1 MRLSAPVLVLLS
13 LLVLTACATSEPS
26 TIASTR
32 EPASA
37 TITPTPSPSPLAVA
51 TVPRATSAPTIAPML
66 TPTPTVA
73 PTPIP
78 IYHGPPYTVAIEAG
92 HGGPHW
98 WGTAGYDADG
108 NHLAEK
114 DLALDTALR
123 LGGLLREAG
132 FETVL
137 IRDGDFTLT
146 PFDGVNY
153 RPSMIAE
160 TQARVE
166 IANARRADI
175 LVSIH
180 FNGAYS
186 ALHGTET
193 YYNPDR
199 LFGAE
204 SYALAWFVQ
213 AEVLSALGGLGHD
226 VNDRGV
232 RNDAEVGGDPNNA
245 HSYLLGTNDGFRPSL
260 MPGIISEALFL
271 SNPDDAARIAE
282 EETRQRLAEAYRD
295 GIAAYF
301 AWLSPRIPPA
311 TLTPAPTLTPTPV
324 ATLTPTPPRQCCTF
338 SLW

>member
-1 MRLSAPVLVLLS
+1 M
-13 LLVLTACATSEPS
+13 
-26 TIASTR
+26 
-32 EPASA
+32 
-37 TITPTPSPSPLAVA
+37 
-51 TVPRATSAPTIAPML
+51 
-66 TPTPTVA
+66 
-73 PTPIP
+73 
-78 IYHGPPYTVAIEAG
+78 AIEAG
-92 HGGPHW
+92 HGGPNW
-98 WGTAGYDADG
+98 FGAAGYDANG

-123 LGGLLREAG
+123 LDALLREAG

-146 PFDGVNY
+146 QFDSGDY
-153 RPSMIAE
+153 RPNMIAE
-160 TQARVE
+160 TQARVDLV
-166 IANARRADI
+166 NAAAADV

-180 FNGAYS
+180 FNGSAYS
-186 ALHGTET
+186 SLRGTET

-199 LFGAE
+199 PFGAE

-213 AEVLSALGGLGHD
+213 AEILAALAGLDHE

-260 MPGIISEALFL
+260 MPGVISESLFL
-271 SNPDDAARIAE
+271 SNPEDAARIAE

-301 AWLSPRIPPA
+301 AWLQS
-311 TLTPAPTLTPTPV
+311 
-324 ATLTPTPPRQCCTF
+324 
-338 SLW
+338 

>member
-1 MRLSAPVLVLLS
+1 MLVPVRLSAPALALLA
-13 LLVLTACATSEPS
+13 LLVLTACSAGEPS

-32 EPASA
+32 EPASP
-37 TITPTPSPSPLAVA
+37 TITPTPSPSPLVVA
-51 TVPRATSAPTIAPML
+51 MAPQVTSAPTV
-66 TPTPTVA
+66 TPTSIPTPA

-92 HGGPHW
+92 HGGLHW
-98 WGTAGYDADG
+98 WGGTGSAADG
-108 NHLAEK
+108 NYLVEK

-123 LGGLLREAG
+123 LDGLLREAG

-146 PFDGVNY
+146 SFDGADY

-166 IANARRADI
+166 LANARRADI

-180 FNGAYS
+180 FNGSVYS
-186 ALHGTET
+186 SLRGTET

-199 LFGAE
+199 QFGAE
-204 SYALAWFVQ
+204 SYALASFVQ
-213 AEVLSALGGLGHD
+213 AELLSALAGLGHD

-232 RNDAEVGGDPNNA
+232 RNDAEVGGDPSNA
-245 HSYLLGTNDGFRPSL
+245 HSYLLGTNDSFRPSL

-271 SNPDDAARIAE
+271 SNPDDAARAAE
-282 EETRQRLAEAYRD
+282 EETRQGLAEAFRD
-295 GIAAYF
+295 GIVAYF
-301 AWLSPRIPPA
+301 AWLSPRVPA
-311 TLTPAPTLTPTPV
+311 PTPAP
-324 ATLTPTPPRQCCTF
+324 AAAPPAPGLCCNF
-338 SLW
+338 SFW

>member
-1 MRLSAPVLVLLS
+1 MRFIAPAFALLA
-13 LLVLTACATSEPS
+13 LIALTACATGDSS

-32 EPASA
+32 EPGSA
-37 TITPTPSPSPLAVA
+37 TITPTPSPSPLV
-51 TVPRATSAPTIAPML
+51 VLMLPGATSVR
-66 TPTPTVA
+66 TVA
-73 PTPIP
+73 PMATPIP

-92 HGGPHW
+92 HGGPDW
-98 WGTAGYDADG
+98 FGAGGFDADG
-108 NHLAEK
+108 NQLAEK

-123 LGGLLREAG
+123 LDELLREAG

-137 IRDGDFTLT
+137 IRDDDFTLT
-146 PFDGVNY
+146 PFDGADY

-166 IANARRADI
+166 VANARQADI

-180 FNGAYS
+180 FNGSTYR
-186 ALHGTET
+186 ALRGTET

-199 LFGAE
+199 PFGAE
-204 SYALAWFVQ
+204 SYALALFVQ
-213 AEVLSALGGLGHD
+213 AELLGALADLGHD

-271 SNPDDAARIAE
+271 SNATDAARAAE
-282 EETRQRLAEAYRD
+282 EETRRALAEAFRD
-295 GIAAYF
+295 GVVAYF
-301 AWLSPRIPPA
+301 EWLTPGVPLA
-311 TLTPAPTLTPTPV
+311 VLTPAPTPTLVPTPL
-324 ATLTPTPPRQCCTF
+324 ADPPPQCCSF

>member
-1 MRLSAPVLVLLS
+1 MRLSAAAFALLA
-13 LLVLTACATSEPS
+13 LLVLTACSSGDSS

-32 EPASA
+32 EPDSS
-37 TITPTPSPSPLAVA
+37 TITPTPSPSPLV
-51 TVPRATSAPTIAPML
+51 VPMLPRSPAAPTAS
-66 TPTPTVA
+66 PTPV
-73 PTPIP
+73 PIH
-78 IYHGPPYTVAIEAG
+78 HGGPYTVAIEAG
-92 HGGPHW
+92 HGGPNW
-98 WGTAGYDADG
+98 FGAAGYDADG

-123 LGGLLREAG
+123 LDELLREAG

-146 PFDGVNY
+146 RFDGGDY
-153 RPSMIAE
+153 RPNMIAE
-160 TQARVE
+160 TQARVDLV
-166 IANARRADI
+166 NAAAADV

-180 FNGAYS
+180 FNGSPYS
-186 ALHGTET
+186 SLRGTET

-199 LFGAE
+199 PFGAE

-213 AEVLSALGGLGHD
+213 AEVLAALAGLGHD

-260 MPGIISEALFL
+260 MPGVISEPLFL
-271 SNPDDAARIAE
+271 SNPDDAERIAE
-282 EETRQRLAEAYRD
+282 EETRQSLAEAYRD

-301 AWLSPRIPPA
+301 AWLQS
-311 TLTPAPTLTPTPV
+311 
-324 ATLTPTPPRQCCTF
+324 
-338 SLW
+338 

>member
-1 MRLSAPVLVLLS
+1 MRFIVPAFALLA
-13 LLVLTACATSEPS
+13 LLALTACATGDSS

-32 EPASA
+32 EPDSS
-37 TITPTPSPSPLAVA
+37 TITPSPLV
-51 TVPRATSAPTIAPML
+51 VPMLPGATSVRTAEPM
-66 TPTPTVA
+66 A
-73 PTPIP
+73 TPIP

-92 HGGPHW
+92 HGGPDW
-98 WGTAGYDADG
+98 FGAGGFDADG
-108 NHLAEK
+108 NQLAEK

-123 LGGLLREAG
+123 LDELLREAG

-146 PFDGVNY
+146 PFDGADY

-166 IANARRADI
+166 VANAWRADV

-180 FNGAYS
+180 FNGS
-186 ALHGTET
+186 TLTALSGTET

-199 LFGAE
+199 QFGAE
-204 SYALAWFVQ
+204 SYALASFVQ
-213 AEVLSALGGLGHD
+213 AEVLGALEGLGHD

-232 RNDAEVGGDPNNA
+232 RNDTEVGGDPNNA

-260 MPGIISEALFL
+260 MPGIISEVLFL
-271 SNPDDAARIAE
+271 SNANDAARAAE
-282 EETRQRLAEAYRD
+282 EETRQAVAEAFRD
-295 GIAAYF
+295 GIVAYF
-301 AWLSPRIPPA
+301 AWFTPGVPP
-311 TLTPAPTLTPTPV
+311 TTLTPTATPSLV
-324 ATLTPTPPRQCCTF
+324 ATPLADPPRQCCSF